1 MNILLRFNYKRRLRM
16 MNVLDDMEFLS
27 FVRQVLEGTIEHQE
41 AILDVERRM
50 FPNKQM
56 DYELLKDIHRLR
68 RWRDEIESYIVNK
81 RSVKEMK
88 MTMSDNSEFS
98 ETLGITLNYLKEL
111 LEKKNRDYG
120 SNNLLTFGDL
130 GILVRLSDKLERLK
144 NYVLR
149 DRTFE
154 IDDENLE
161 DTLYDIAGYAI
172 MWIVLR
178 KEGYELDDF
187 RTLIEQ

>member
-1 MNILLRFNYKRRLRM
+1 
-16 MNVLDDMEFLS
+16 
-27 FVRQVLEGTIEHQE
+27 
-41 AILDVERRM
+41 
-50 FPNKQM
+50 
-56 DYELLKDIHRLR
+56 
-68 RWRDEIESYIVNK
+68 
-81 RSVKEMK
+81 MK

-98 ETLGITLNYLKEL
+98 ETLSIALNYLKDL

-144 NYVLR
+144 NYVLK

-178 KEGYELDDF
+178 KLGYELEF
-187 RTLIEQ
+187 LY

>member
-1 MNILLRFNYKRRLRM
+1 M
-16 MNVLDDMEFLS
+16 MEK
-27 FVRQVLEGTIEHQE
+27 VREV
-41 AILDVERRM
+41 
-50 FPNKQM
+50 
-56 DYELLKDIHRLR
+56 
-68 RWRDEIESYIVNK
+68 
-81 RSVKEMK
+81 K

-98 ETLGITLNYLKEL
+98 ETLGITLNSLRDL

-149 DRTFE
+149 DQTFE

-172 MWIVLR
+172 MWIVLG
-178 KEGYELDDF
+178 KEGYELDF

>member
-1 MNILLRFNYKRRLRM
+1 M
-16 MNVLDDMEFLS
+16 
-27 FVRQVLEGTIEHQE
+27 T
-41 AILDVERRM
+41 
-50 FPNKQM
+50 NKEK
-56 DYELLKDIHRLR
+56 ELLKGGLKTALENLFKDLKEALE
-68 RWRDEIESYIVNK
+68 DEFDDFMGELIEYSESTEGDNDGESEGV
-81 RSVKEMK
+81 K

-98 ETLGITLNYLKEL
+98 ETLGITLNSLRDL

-149 DRTFE
+149 DHTFE
-154 IDDENLE
+154 IDDENLV

-172 MWIVLR
+172 MWLVLEE
-178 KEGYELDDF
+178 EGYDVDF
-187 RTLIEQ
+187 RTLIKQ

>member
-1 MNILLRFNYKRRLRM
+1 

-187 RTLIEQ
+187 RTLIEQQ

>member
-1 MNILLRFNYKRRLRM
+1 M
-16 MNVLDDMEFLS
+16 
-27 FVRQVLEGTIEHQE
+27 T
-41 AILDVERRM
+41 
-50 FPNKQM
+50 NKEK
-56 DYELLKDIHRLR
+56 ELLKGGLKTALENFFKGLKEILE
-68 RWRDEIESYIVNK
+68 DEFDDFIEELIEYSESTEGGN
-81 RSVKEMK
+81 SEESKEMK

-149 DRTFE
+149 DQTFE

-178 KEGYELDDF
+178 KVGYELEF
-187 RTLIEQ
+187 LRNLMLSSTLR

>member
-1 MNILLRFNYKRRLRM
+1 
-16 MNVLDDMEFLS
+16 
-27 FVRQVLEGTIEHQE
+27 
-41 AILDVERRM
+41 
-50 FPNKQM
+50 
-56 DYELLKDIHRLR
+56 
-68 RWRDEIESYIVNK
+68 
-81 RSVKEMK
+81 
-88 MTMSDNSEFS
+88 MTMRDNSEFS
-98 ETLGITLNYLKEL
+98 ETLNITLNFLKEL

-149 DRTFE
+149 EQTFE
-154 IDDENLE
+154 VSDETLE

-172 MWIVLR
+172 MWIVLG
-178 KEGYELDDF
+178 KEGHNLDF

>member
-1 MNILLRFNYKRRLRM
+1 
-16 MNVLDDMEFLS
+16 
-27 FVRQVLEGTIEHQE
+27 
-41 AILDVERRM
+41 
-50 FPNKQM
+50 
-56 DYELLKDIHRLR
+56 
-68 RWRDEIESYIVNK
+68 
-81 RSVKEMK
+81 MK

-149 DRTFE
+149 DQTFE

-172 MWIVLR
+172 MWIVLG
-178 KEGYELDDF
+178 KEGYELESS
-187 RTLIEQ
+187 TLFEQE